1 LASSAVDVI
10 VEIVGRPGPY
20 RYRWPDKLGAPT
32 LGDEV
37 IVELQTR
44 QIAAWVVAISSLDDD
59 EPVEL
64 KGVLRLRRPSV
75 SERLVQLA
83 LASARWYVC
92 SPVYFLRK
100 LRSPRV
106 RDAAKVRA
114 AQGSQFDTVTE
125 ASHTTQLA
133 VSAPTTASHS
143 QRSREADEPSVT
155 VGIQALRVPQVG
167 NEVTAIV
174 PPDPETVERGVGV
187 PNHVSQGPRS
197 HPQLVAK
204 PTAKAD
210 EEPHRGPDETAQ
222 GANAVSMTPVL
233 APMDLIWHSLGA
245 SSIEMALVFL
255 RQRKGGRGIIICPT
269 LRQRA
274 RMLEALKVEGLMA
287 GDGDADWVEI
297 ALGAIDVVVA
307 GRYGAFTPIENID
320 FVVVLDPIDPSMRE
334 QAMPVGDG
342 LELARLRAGLEGIA
356 VTVITAAP
364 PLAVVEQ
371 ARVYREPFALE
382 AKRWPQFGVIRL
394 AEVDPTRGVVGAIL
408 DRSRGVGDGRPIRLA
423 IIVPSTGWS
432 GWLRC
437 QSCHALQRCPT
448 CHGSLVPHN
457 LDIER
462 AGLSQRL
469 SLIHRGLV
477 VAAMSCASCSTRL
490 PLRCLV
496 CSSRKVTTAALSAE
510 RVRALVAGATQ
521 EQVELVTGEQM
532 PAAESRYVVGGY
544 GLLDRLDGC
553 DVVALVNLEQF
564 WGASSLEGV
573 PLTLYYCNRAASI
586 ATRVL
591 VCSDGSIEGLLTG
604 LESRNLRPLYGSEL
618 ASRQRLGLPPAKAI
632 ARITGVDAAKYL
644 DAQAPEILAGLE
656 VIAEGETSYLVVGP
670 SSVELHERLG
680 KGRWPTDSRSCRLVF
695 DPLQL

>member
-1 LASSAVDVI
+1 MASSAVDVI

-64 KGVLRLRRPSV
+64 KEVLRLRRPGV
-75 SERLVQLA
+75 NERLVQLA

-114 AQGSQFDTVTE
+114 AQGSRFDTATE
-125 ASHTTQLA
+125 SWRTTQLA
-133 VSAPTTASHS
+133 VSAPTAHAAN
-143 QRSREADEPSVT
+143 QQSREADDPSVT
-155 VGIQALRVPQVG
+155 AGIQALRVPQVG
-167 NEVTAIV
+167 SEVTAIV
-174 PPDPETVERGVGV
+174 PPDPEAVERGVGV
-187 PNHVSQGPRS
+187 RKHASQGPRS
-197 HPQLVAK
+197 HAQLVAK
-204 PTAKAD
+204 PTGQAD
-210 EEPHRGPDETAQ
+210 EEPHRRPDETAQ
-222 GANAVSMTPVL
+222 AVPMTPEL

-255 RQRKGGRGIIICPT
+255 RQRKGGRGIIVCAT

-274 RMLEALKVEGLMA
+274 RMLEALKAEGLTA
-287 GDGDADWVEI
+287 GDGDGDWVEI
-297 ALGAIDVVVA
+297 ASGAIDVVVA

-342 LELARLRAGLEGIA
+342 LELARLRAGLEGTA

-364 PLAVVEQ
+364 PLAVAEQ

-408 DRSRGVGDGRPIRLA
+408 DRSRGVGDGRLIRLA

-477 VAAMSCASCSTRL
+477 VAAMSCASCSTRM

-644 DAQAPEILAGLE
+644 YAQAPEILAGLE
-656 VIAEGETSYLVVGP
+656 VIAEGETSYLVVGS